1 MELKNKFNILDDAI
15 VCVNELADARGVDKC
30 VRIVH
35 LIQNLNELGRM
46 LKEEDAQNE
55 AAIRDL
61 TKKIDEQNE
70 KEAGE
75 DADID
80 AE

>member
-1 MELKNKFNILDDAI
+1 MELKNKFNIIDDAI
-15 VCVNELADARGVDKC
+15 VCANDLADAKGVDKC

-70 KEAGE
+70 KGAGN
-75 DADID
+75 DAD
-80 AE
+80 AGTE